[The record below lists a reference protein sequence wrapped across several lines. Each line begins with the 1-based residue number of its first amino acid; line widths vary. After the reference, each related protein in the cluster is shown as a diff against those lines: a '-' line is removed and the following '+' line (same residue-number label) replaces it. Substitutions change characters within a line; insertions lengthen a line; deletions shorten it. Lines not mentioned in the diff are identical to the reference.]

1 MKTEKANE
9 MVCESAL
16 RGGLMAFL
24 SLVDAV
30 KHSGCLVHKSRDSA
44 ESLHSTKKRCL
55 VAI

>member
-9 MVCESAL
+9 MACESAL

-44 ESLHSTKKRCL
+44 ESLHSTKKRGL